1 MSEPST
7 QTGSS
12 SNSVPFRLT
21 EPEVAK
27 EPGEFYED
35 LLSKCPVAH
44 SDSFDGGFWML
55 SGYKD
60 VYDAAIN
67 VGVFSSAGPVTIPA
81 LPPPRIICIE
91 QDDPE
96 HRKYRKPLQGWFS
109 VKRMTALEPSIRS
122 VVTTLIDEIVEQ
134 GEGDL
139 AEALANTFPTIA
151 IALMLGLPEKD
162 WPWFRERAMSRTRLA
177 QRGDTAGSAA
187 AHADIATRLSEAIEA
202 RRAEPRDDML
212 SDIALLNVDGKP
224 IDHDDA
230 VSLAFL
236 LLGAGIETTA
246 SGIGGLLY
254 RVAGDLELRDQL
266 IADPALIEVAVEES
280 LRIESPFPGLARTA
294 TADNEVGGVEIA
306 ARDRVM
312 LMFGAANRDPAMF
325 ENPDEFRLDRS
336 NVHKQVA
343 FGAGIHRCVGAPF
356 ARLQMEVMLEEVLRR
371 MPNLRL
377 TRPDDVKVAWTTSRE
392 FTALNC
398 SW

>member
-1 MSEPST
+1 MSNSST
-7 QTGSS
+7 HTVPS

-21 EPEVAK
+21 ESEVAK
-27 EPGEFYED
+27 DPGKYYED

-55 SGYKD
+55 SRYKD

-109 VKRMTALEPSIRS
+109 VRRMAALEPSIRS
-122 VVTTLIDEIVEQ
+122 VVTALIDEIVEQ

-139 AEALANTFPTIA
+139 AEAVANNFPTIA
-151 IALMLGLPEKD
+151 IALMLGLPEED

-177 QRGDTAGSAA
+177 QEGDTEGSAA
-187 AHADIATRLSEAIEA
+187 AHVDIATRLSESIKA

-254 RVAGDLELRDQL
+254 RVAGEPELRDQL
-266 IADPALIEVAVEES
+266 IADPALIEAAVEES

-294 TADNEVGGVEIA
+294 TADNEVSWGDLDVVDLVVGG
-306 ARDRVM
+306 
-312 LMFGAANRDPAMF
+312 
-325 ENPDEFRLDRS
+325 
-336 NVHKQVA
+336 
-343 FGAGIHRCVGAPF
+343 RCAS
-356 ARLQMEVMLEEVLRR
+356 R
-371 MPNLRL
+371 
-377 TRPDDVKVAWTTSRE
+377 SRE
-392 FTALNC
+392 
-398 SW
+398 W